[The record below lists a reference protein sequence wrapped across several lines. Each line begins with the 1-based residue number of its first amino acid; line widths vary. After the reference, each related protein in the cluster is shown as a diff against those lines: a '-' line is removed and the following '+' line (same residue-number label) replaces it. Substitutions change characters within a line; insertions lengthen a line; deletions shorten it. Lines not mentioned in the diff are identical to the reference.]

1 MDESSLSQQEVS
13 PMSSLLD
20 ITLTLH
26 SLWRWVVLIVAV
38 VVIVKFGVGWL
49 GKRPW
54 TDLDTRLGS
63 GYAWAMTIQLVLGL
77 VLLILYAAQGAFNAR
92 VQIEHAIYGL
102 IATALAHMT
111 RMFKNQP
118 DDRRFRNAL
127 LLVLASLL
135 VALFSIWRLRGNVL
149 AGL

>member
-1 MDESSLSQQEVS
+1 
-13 PMSSLLD
+13 MSSLLG

-38 VVIVKFGVGWL
+38 IVVVKFAIGWL

-54 TDLDTRLGS
+54 TDVDTRLGS
-63 GYAWAMTIQLVLGL
+63 GYAWAMTIQFVLGL
-77 VLLILYAAQGAFNAR
+77 VLLVMYIAAGAFNPR
-92 VQIEHAIYGL
+92 LQIEHAVYGL

-111 RMFKNQP
+111 RMFKKQP
-118 DDRRFRNAL
+118 DDKRFRNAL

-135 VALFSIWRLRGNVL
+135 VALFSVWRLRGNL
-149 AGL
+149 LFGL